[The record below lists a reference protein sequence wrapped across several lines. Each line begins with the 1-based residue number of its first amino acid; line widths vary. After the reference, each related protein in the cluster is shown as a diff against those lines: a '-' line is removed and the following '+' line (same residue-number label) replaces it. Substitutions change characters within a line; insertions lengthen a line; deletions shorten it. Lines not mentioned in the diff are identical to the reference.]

1 MTNLAEYDALV
12 FSGVGDY
19 IKYFD
24 KDDLLQAGR
33 EGLVKACKKYDETRN
48 IKFSTYAYKYI
59 LGEVVKYIRGASS
72 VKVSRDLIKLN
83 GSVERAKDLMRQR
96 LGREPSI
103 EEVSL
108 FLDVDVGQI
117 EEAVLATSEVSSL
130 DATYDIDGEGSEFYN
145 SIGTTDQDMDLEF
158 IDLRSEISKL
168 DSEERDLIIS
178 RYYYDLT
185 QQETSNVL
193 GISQVQTS
201 RKEKKVLEKL
211 RQRLT

>member
-1 MTNLAEYDALV
+1 MTSLAEYDALV
-12 FSGVGDY
+12 FSVVGDY
-19 IKYFD
+19 VKYFD
-24 KDDLLQAGR
+24 RDDLLQAGR
-33 EGLVKACKKYDETRN
+33 EGLVKAYKKYDESRN

-59 LGEVVKYIRGASS
+59 LGEVVKYIKGASP
-72 VKVSRDLIKLN
+72 VKVGKDLIKLN
-83 GSVERAKDLMRQR
+83 SSVECAKDLMRQR

-108 FLDVDVGQI
+108 FLEVDVKQI
-117 EEAVLATSEVSSL
+117 EEAALATSDVKSL

-145 SIGTTDQDMDLEF
+145 SIGTTDQNMDLDF
-158 IDLRSEISKL
+158 LDLRSEISKL

-185 QQETSNVL
+185 QQETSSVL